1 MFVVTGGAGFIGS
14 NIVASLEERYPDEKI
29 VVCDRLRDGVK
40 WRNIA
45 KRDLYDI
52 IHPEDLFDF
61 LMEYAEDIKA
71 IIQSHGIP
79 EHAIHHKTDPTGM
92 ALVFTLAKA

>member
-1 MFVVTGGAGFIGS
+1 MDLNLVIY
-14 NIVASLEERYPDEKI
+14 SLQLGKQQDQTLKSKADINKMNPYRPWIEYLANWELIERS
-29 VVCDRLRDGVK
+29 
-40 WRNIA
+40 
-45 KRDLYDI
+45 
-52 IHPEDLFDF
+52 
-61 LMEYAEDIKA
+61 AEDIKA